1 LPPLEETTRRLKIA
15 REEIFGPMVAILKA
29 DDEADALDRAKGLG
43 CFNGAWDIEEVRRT
57 RRAGRSCSVG
67 AAAFE

>member
-1 LPPLEETTRRLKIA
+1 
-15 REEIFGPMVAILKA
+15 MVAILKA
-29 DDEADALDRAKGLG
+29 EDAAHALDQAKGLG
-43 CFNGAWDIEEVRRT
+43 RFNGAWDIEEVRRT